1 MTDVL
6 TPTASAPAAP
16 SVDEARAVAE
26 AAREAEWTAP
36 SFLREL
42 FAGRLPIGLVH
53 PFPAPDPAMVAKA
66 APFLQELERFLR
78 EEVDSDAI
86 DRAGKVPADVVQS
99 LREMGAFGI
108 KIDEQYGGLGL
119 SQLM

>member
-53 PFPAPDPAMVAKA
+53 PFPAPDPARVTVSRVSFVLGSRTSKVS
-66 APFLQELERFLR
+66 PLEASRR
-78 EEVDSDAI
+78 WPPMYWCMT
-86 DRAGKVPADVVQS
+86 RAYAS
-99 LREMGAFGI
+99 ART
-108 KIDEQYGGLGL
+108 
-119 SQLM
+119 